1 MQLWD
6 KWVLT
11 LDYALNHSHEALI
24 VDPIPIVHDVRVAQ
38 INARQRGMVH
48 HQATKRLL
56 KPSPIYIV
64 VPQFETN
71 HTIVAFYAVDQIIKT
86 LTKIVQAQIDSRI
99 ELRICQDSGK
109 DLRRKFRKPLV
120 SKHQLLLGHFMDNWD
135 EPLELQVKIFAQLEI
150 LLPNLEQ
157 VDPFIAHVRLE
168 IQCYVALISATV
180 FTVGHMRDSAVQ
192 VRDEGWLIYF
202 FAQALIRFHTR
213 QTCIV
218 DSLHVWELIQGDVV
232 ALDSRIWFQF
242 KFGLASLLRI
252 ISVADRL
259 VCVIEWGEGWTF
271 FIIFGGLCILVTRVE
286 LLKTR

>member
-1 MQLWD
+1 
-6 KWVLT
+6 
-11 LDYALNHSHEALI
+11 
-24 VDPIPIVHDVRVAQ
+24 
-38 INARQRGMVH
+38 
-48 HQATKRLL
+48 
-56 KPSPIYIV
+56 
-64 VPQFETN
+64 
-71 HTIVAFYAVDQIIKT
+71 
-86 LTKIVQAQIDSRI
+86 
-99 ELRICQDSGK
+99 
-109 DLRRKFRKPLV
+109 
-120 SKHQLLLGHFMDNWD
+120 MDNWD
-135 EPLELQVKIFAQLEI
+135 EPLELQVKILAQLEI

-168 IQCYVALISATV
+168 IQCHVALISATV

-202 FAQALIRFHTR
+202 FAQALIRLHTR

-232 ALDSRIWFQF
+232 ALNPRIWLLF

-252 ISVADRL
+252 ISVADRI

-286 LLKTR
+286 LLKTRKLLGWNPLDLVTVDTVALLHGLGGLEWGQVRLGLNFRLAL